1 VNANLLIAHGRRYG
15 LVGPNGHGKT
25 TLLRH
30 IATRAFAIPPNIDVL
45 LCEQEVVATDKTAI
59 DTILEADVRRTEML
73 KKADDLE
80 KQFAAGDLSVQ
91 EELNDAFT
99 ELKAIG
105 AYSAEARARRILA
118 GLGFS
123 KEMQDRPTNKF
134 SGGWRMRVS
143 LARALYLEPTLL
155 MLDEPTNHLDLNAV
169 IWLDNYLQGWKKTLL
184 IVSHDQSFLDNVC
197 NEIIHLDQKKL
208 QYYKGNYSMF
218 KKMYVQKRREM
229 IKEYEKQEKRLRELK
244 AHGQSKKAAEK
255 KQKESLTRKQEKNK
269 SKQQKQDEDEGPQEL
284 LASPKGGDTSGREG
298 QWLVG
303 L

>member
-1 VNANLLIAHGRRYG
+1 LFNPGNDLFVNANLLIAHGRRYG

-184 IVSHDQSFLDNVC
+184 IVSHD
-197 NEIIHLDQKKL
+197 
-208 QYYKGNYSMF
+208 Y
-218 KKMYVQKRREM
+218 
-229 IKEYEKQEKRLRELK
+229 
-244 AHGQSKKAAEK
+244 
-255 KQKESLTRKQEKNK
+255 
-269 SKQQKQDEDEGPQEL
+269 
-284 LASPKGGDTSGREG
+284 
-298 QWLVG
+298 
-303 L
+303 